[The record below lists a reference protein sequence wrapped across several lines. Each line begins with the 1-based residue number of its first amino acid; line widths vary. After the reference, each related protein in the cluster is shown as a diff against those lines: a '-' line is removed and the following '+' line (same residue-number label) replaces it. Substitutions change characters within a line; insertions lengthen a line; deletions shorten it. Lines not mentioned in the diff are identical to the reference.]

1 MATNCAPSGWGRP
14 DLTDLEII
22 EAELK
27 ARDRDRWLACLYAPA
42 GARPGLI
49 ALMALDC
56 ELAQLVV
63 TTTEPMLGEIRLAWW
78 RERLEGLDR
87 GEVPAQPLLA
97 ALAAHALPVISGAAL
112 AGLEDRWLDML
123 GHDGVTDAHVA
134 GGGTL
139 FGLAARLLGGDPAAA
154 GALGRAW
161 VLGEGVSG
169 RVPGPLRPLAGLA
182 ALAERDAVRARAGQP
197 VEPRG
202 ALPRQWRLLK
212 AIAMG
217 R

>member
-1 MATNCAPSGWGRP
+1 M
-14 DLTDLEII
+14 
-22 EAELK
+22 K

-42 GARPGLI
+42 AARPGLI

-78 RERLEGLDR
+78 RERLEALDR

-97 ALAAHALPVISGAAL
+97 ALAAHALPQLSGTDL
-112 AGLEDRWLDML
+112 AGLEDRWIDML

-139 FGLAARLLGGDPAAA
+139 FVLAARLLGGDA
-154 GALGRAW
+154 GHAQALGRAW
-161 VLGEGVSG
+161 VLGDAVAA
-169 RVPGPLRPLAGLA
+169 RTPGPLRPLRALA
-182 ALAERDAVRARAGQP
+182 ALALRDAQRARAGQP

-202 ALPRQWRLLK
+202 SLGRQWRMAK
-212 AIAMG
+212 AVAFG

>member
-1 MATNCAPSGWGRP
+1 MATNCAPIGWGRP

-22 EAELK
+22 EAEVK

-42 GARPGLI
+42 SARPGLI
-49 ALMALDC
+49 ALMALDL

-78 RERLEGLDR
+78 RERLADLDA
-87 GEVPAQPLLA
+87 GKVPAQPLLA
-97 ALAAHALPVISGAAL
+97 ALKAHVLPAVRGAEL
-112 AGLEDRWLDML
+112 AGLEDRWIDML

-139 FGLAARLLGGDPAAA
+139 FALAARLLGGEPEAAD
-154 GALGRAW
+154 ALGRAW
-161 VLGEGVSG
+161 VLGGD
-169 RVPGPLRPLAGLA
+169 VPGRTAGTLRPLAGLV
-182 ALAERDAVRARAGQP
+182 ALAVRDAQRARAGLP
-197 VEPRG
+197 TEERG
-202 ALPRQWRLLK
+202 SLARQWRLLR
-212 AIAMG
+212 AVALG

>member
-1 MATNCAPSGWGRP
+1 LA
-14 DLTDLEII
+14 DLEFI

-42 GARPGLI
+42 ASRPGLI

-78 RERLEGLDR
+78 RERLDGLD
-87 GEVPAQPLLA
+87 GGQVPAQPLLA
-97 ALAAHALPVISGAAL
+97 ALAAHALPTLSGAAL
-112 AGLEDRWLDML
+112 AGLEDRWIDML
-123 GHDGVTDAHVA
+123 GHDGVTEAHVA
-134 GGGTL
+134 GGGLL
-139 FGLAARLLGGDPAAA
+139 FALAARLLGGDAAVA
-154 GALGRAW
+154 DQLGRAW
-161 VLGEGVSG
+161 VLGEDVPG
-169 RVPGPLRPLAGLA
+169 RTAGPLRPLRALQ
-182 ALAERDAVRARAGQP
+182 ALALRDAARARAGQP

-202 ALPRQWRLLK
+202 SLGRQWRMLRAVAL
-212 AIAMG
+212 G

>member
-1 MATNCAPSGWGRP
+1 MATNCAPIGWGRP

-42 GARPGLI
+42 SARPGLI
-49 ALMALDC
+49 ALMALDL

-78 RERLEGLDR
+78 RERLEELDA
-87 GEVPAQPLLA
+87 GKVPAQPLLA
-97 ALAAHALPVISGAAL
+97 ALKAHVLPAVRGAEL
-112 AGLEDRWLDML
+112 AGLEDRWIDML
-123 GHDGVTDAHVA
+123 GHDGVTQAHVA

-139 FGLAARLLGGDPAAA
+139 FALAARLLGGDVAEAD
-154 GALGRAW
+154 ALGRAW
-161 VLGEGVSG
+161 VLGEALAG
-169 RVPGPLRPLAGLA
+169 RTPGPLRPLRALA
-182 ALAERDAVRARAGQP
+182 ALALRDAQRARAGLP
-197 VEPRG
+197 VEERG
-202 ALPRQWRLLK
+202 SLGRQWRMLRAVAL
-212 AIAMG
+212 G

>member
-1 MATNCAPSGWGRP
+1 MATNCARSASGRP

-49 ALMALDC
+49 ALMALDL

-78 RERLEGLDR
+78 RERLEGLDA
-87 GEVPAQPLLA
+87 GQVPAQPLLA
-97 ALAAHALPVISGAAL
+97 ALADHVLPIVTGADL
-112 AGLEDRWLDML
+112 AGLEDRWIDML
-123 GHDGVTDAHVA
+123 GHDGVTEAHVA
-134 GGGTL
+134 GGGVL
-139 FGLAARLLGGDPAAA
+139 FGLAARLLGGHAEAAER
-154 GALGRAW
+154 LGRAW
-161 VLGEGVSG
+161 VLGEAVPE
-169 RVPGPLRPLAGLA
+169 RTPGPLRPLRALA
-182 ALAERDAVRARAGQP
+182 ALALRDAQRARAGQP
-197 VEPRG
+197 VEARG
-202 ALPRQWRLLK
+202 SLARQWRMLK
-212 AIAMG
+212 AVAFG

>member
-78 RERLEGLDR
+78 RERLEGLDA

-97 ALAAHALPVISGAAL
+97 ALAAHVLPMVTGAAL
-112 AGLEDRWLDML
+112 AGLEDRWIDML

-134 GGGTL
+134 GGGLL
-139 FGLAARLLGGDPAAA
+139 FRLAARLLGADAEHAD
-154 GALGRAW
+154 ALGRAW
-161 VLGEGVSG
+161 VLAEAVPG
-169 RVPGPLRPLAGLA
+169 RTPGPLRPLRALA
-182 ALAERDAVRARAGQP
+182 ALALRDAEQARAGQP

-202 ALPRQWRLLK
+202 SLGRQWRMLK
-212 AIAMG
+212 AVAFG

>member
-42 GARPGLI
+42 SARPGLI
-49 ALMALDC
+49 ALMALDL

-78 RERLEGLDR
+78 RERLEELDE
-87 GEVPAQPLLA
+87 GKVPAQPLLA
-97 ALAAHALPVISGAAL
+97 ALKAHALPMVSGAAL
-112 AGLEDRWLDML
+112 AGLEDRWIDML

-134 GGGTL
+134 GGGY
-139 FGLAARLLGGDPAAA
+139 FFALAARLLGGDVVAADL
-154 GALGRAW
+154 LGRAW
-161 VLGEGVSG
+161 VRGEALPGRTAGV
-169 RVPGPLRPLAGLA
+169 LRPLRGLA
-182 ALAERDAVRARAGQP
+182 ALALRDALRARAGQP
-197 VEPRG
+197 VEERG
-202 ALPRQWRLLK
+202 SLARQWRLLK
-212 AIAMG
+212 AVALG
-217 R
+217 H